1 MRFSLQFVL
10 LLSLCAASISFAQE
24 ALLETPAVTR
34 ARLELEKV
42 KGLVASG
49 VLPRARTSDAEDALA
64 DAEDDALIRA
74 ALYQK
79 DITVEHADALVALTA
94 KRVERRQKAVDARN
108 KLLAEGII
116 ARSEVADLQSGLTQS
131 KNDFEWAS
139 TRARFAREQLE
150 FAQNEQ
156 EIMRQ
161 MELAASSHS
170 AIAGSGLV
178 EHFVGSNRFDVAQ
191 FPSIEKA
198 FETRFKHPL
207 PVSAMG
213 ETEVHKS
220 LGFDHRNRVDIA
232 LQPEM
237 PEGQWLRTYL
247 TRHDIPFFA
256 FRSAVAHQATGA
268 HIHIGP
274 PSLHYV
280 AQTSHSQPGT

>member
-1 MRFSLQFVL
+1 MRFGLQLVL
-10 LLSLCAASISFAQE
+10 LFGVCAGAISFAQ
-24 ALLETPAVTR
+24 AITPETPAVTR
-34 ARLELEKV
+34 ARAELDKV
-42 KGLVASG
+42 KSLAASG
-49 VLPRARTSDAEDALA
+49 VLPRARVSDAETALTDAV
-64 DAEDDALIRA
+64 DDAAIRA

-79 DITVEHADALVALTA
+79 DITVEQADALVDLTSN
-94 KRVERRQKAVDARN
+94 RVARRQKAVDARN

-116 ARSEVADLQSGLTQS
+116 ARSEVADLQSALDQAR
-131 KNDFEWAS
+131 NDLAWATS
-139 TRARFAREQLE
+139 RARFAREQLE
-150 FAQNEQ
+150 LAKNEQ

-170 AIAGSGLV
+170 AVTGSGLV

-191 FPSIEKA
+191 FPAIEKA

-213 ETEVHKS
+213 ETDVHRS
-220 LGFDHRNRVDIA
+220 LGFDHRNRIDIA

-256 FRSAVAHQATGA
+256 FRSAVAGKATGA

-280 AQTSHSQPGT
+280 AQTGHSQPGT